1 MKMLYKYM
9 SETVNIEDTGAILLV
24 IEDKH
29 LFRKTVL
36 SVYHNNEDELFVF
49 SENYKPLD
57 FAKNIRFVDN
67 ILTFEFADKKLM
79 TKVSASLENM
89 CNENFFDEIMQL
101 RESCNSLCS
110 KLSKEYDFDFDFCDS
125 IETSAFI
132 KLFAF
137 TPRNDSVN
145 STERLIRYLRLLANY
160 LGIKCFILQ
169 NMHLYLSENEIDEL
183 LRTVS
188 MHNICIVDIEN
199 SVPKCISKLEKLII
213 IDNDLCEIIDKEY

>member
-79 TKVSASLENM
+79 TKVLVVE
-89 CNENFFDEIMQL
+89 DEIL
-101 RESCNSLCS
+101 TKGLN
-110 KLSKEYDFDFDFCDS
+110 
-125 IETSAFI
+125 
-132 KLFAF
+132 
-137 TPRNDSVN
+137 
-145 STERLIRYLRLLANY
+145 
-160 LGIKCFILQ
+160 ILK
-169 NMHLYLSENEIDEL
+169 D
-183 LRTVS
+183 TF
-188 MHNICIVDIEN
+188 N
-199 SVPKCISKLEKLII
+199 SVV
-213 IDNDLCEIIDKEY
+213 